1 MRAADRTL
9 LEWAGEEG
17 VAAVLRHSLER
28 SSLVRLANARR
39 VNVPGMRNQSVP
51 ADRLAAA
58 LAAKFAKEEASR
70 RTLLSAQ
77 DAMQMARTYLEES
90 LEANRTLFNAYTR
103 GFEAAIRG
111 RFEIQ
116 NAMFAAGMSLL
127 DASTTSSRNVA
138 QQWTEARRQAQQ
150 ARLQVWQAGVST
162 GDGLLA
168 SVSSGELSGQE
179 DKGRKR

>member
-1 MRAADRTL
+1 MVATPDTRRETVNEAAREAIRAT
-9 LEWAGEEG
+9 
-17 VAAVLRHSLER
+17 S
-28 SSLVRLANARR
+28 
-39 VNVPGMRNQSVP
+39 
-51 ADRLAAA
+51 
-58 LAAKFAKEEASR
+58 EASR

-138 QQWTEARRQAQQ
+138 QQWTEATRQAQQ
-150 ARLQVWQAGVST
+150 ATLEVWQAGVGA
-162 GDGLLA
+162 GDKLLGSA
-168 SVSSGELSGQE
+168 
-179 DKGRKR
+179 